1 MTETASMTVASPARP
16 RRTSPLL
23 LLLSLRT
30 LIALFVVLGFFSAT
44 APNFLDLGTLVL
56 LAKHVSINALLAIG
70 MTFVVLTGGIDLSVG
85 SIVGLAG
92 MVAGGLIDRG
102 VPLHF
107 LHVTLFPDVAVV
119 IAIAIAVG
127 VLVGAIN
134 GLLVTWLSVAPFI
147 ATLGTLYVARG
158 TALLISNGE
167 TFPNLVGRPQFHNT
181 GFPVLGAGTVLGVPV
196 SVIALVV
203 VGAIAAYLATRT
215 PFGRRVYAVGGNERA
230 ALLSGV
236 PVAKVKLAVYMISG
250 ACAAFAGLIVASEL
264 VASHPASGET
274 FELNAIAATVLGGT
288 SLVGGRGTIWGTVIG
303 AFVIGILA
311 DGLVMLGVSSFW
323 QMVIKGLVIIAAVV
337 LDQLQRRMQRRMA
350 IQAQAA

>member
-1 MTETASMTVASPARP
+1 MSDIAMAAPVRKH
-16 RRTSPLL
+16 RTSPLL

-30 LIALFVVLGFFSAT
+30 LIALFAVLAFFSAT

-107 LHVTLFPDVAVV
+107 WGVTLFPDVPIV
-119 IAIAIAVG
+119 ILIAIAVG
-127 VLVGAIN
+127 VLVGTIN

-147 ATLGTLYVARG
+147 ATLGTLYIARG
-158 TALLISNGE
+158 TALLVSNGE

-196 SVIALVV
+196 SVILLVV
-203 VGAIAAYLATRT
+203 VGAIAAYVTART
-215 PFGRRVYAVGGNERA
+215 PFGRRIYAVGGNERA

-236 PVAKVKLAVYMISG
+236 PVDRVKLLVYMISG
-250 ACAAFAGLIVASEL
+250 GCAAVAGLIVASEL

-288 SLVGGRGTIWGTVIG
+288 SLVGGRGTIWGTIVG

-337 LDQLQRRMQRRMA
+337 LDQLQRRTQRRMA
-350 IQAQAA
+350 IQAQGA

>member
-1 MTETASMTVASPARP
+1 MSGGAEMAIAAAARP

-30 LIALFVVLGFFSAT
+30 LIALFVVFAFFSVT
-44 APNFLDLGTLVL
+44 APNFLTLETLVL
-56 LAKHVSINALLAIG
+56 LAKHVSINAFLAIG
-70 MTFVVLTGGIDLSVG
+70 MTFVVITGGIDLSVG

-92 MVAGGLIDRG
+92 MAAGGLIDRG
-102 VPLHF
+102 LPLPWY
-107 LHVTLFPDVAVV
+107 HVTLFPDVPVV
-119 IAIAIAVG
+119 ILVALAIG
-127 VLVGAIN
+127 VLVGLVN
-134 GLLVTWLSVAPFI
+134 GLLVTRLDVAPFI

-158 TALLISNGE
+158 AALLISGGE

-181 GFPVLGAGTVLGVPV
+181 GFPILGAGTVLGVPV
-196 SVIALVV
+196 SVIALVI
-203 VGAIAAYLATRT
+203 VGVIAAYLAART

-236 PVAKVKLAVYMISG
+236 PVARIKLIVYMISG
-250 ACAAFAGLIVASEL
+250 GCAAFAGLIVASEL

-288 SLVGGRGTIWGTVIG
+288 SLAGGRGTIWGTIVG
-303 AFVIGILA
+303 AFVIGILG

-323 QMVIKGLVIIAAVV
+323 QMVIKGAVIIAAVV
-337 LDQLQRRMQRRMA
+337 LDQMQRRMQRRMA
-350 IQAQAA
+350 IQAQGG